1 MTPLRILHL
10 SDTHLFGDASLH
22 YGRVDTTAALHRT
35 LDGFSEIRDLDLV
48 VGSGDLSDDGSAASY
63 TALAAALEPWAA
75 ARGARVVYAMGNHD
89 QWAGFRQAFGDG
101 HGAAG
106 LAGAAG
112 SAGAAADSLGPIDG
126 VSQLG
131 PWRIVTLDSS
141 VPGFGYGE
149 LETGQLDWL
158 GTVLATPAEAG
169 TILVMHHPP
178 VPASTSL
185 LRALE
190 LHDPTRLAEIVT
202 GSDVRLILAGH
213 YHHGLVATFAG
224 IPVNVTTGVANAID
238 PLAPA
243 GTERAV
249 MGSGATLVTIG
260 GSGGVSGGVSGSVS
274 VSVGIGGDIRF
285 TPLRAF
291 GPADGTEVY
300 HLDRD
305 TVSRIAA
312 EAGRRP

>member
-1 MTPLRILHL
+1 MPAQTPLRILHL
-10 SDTHLFGDASLH
+10 SDTHLFGDDSLH

-35 LDGFSEIRDLDLV
+35 LDAFSEIRQLDLV
-48 VGSGDLSDDGSAASY
+48 VGSGDLSDDGSPDSYAA
-63 TALAAALEPWAA
+63 LRAALEPWAA

-89 QWAGFRQAFGDG
+89 QRAGFRQILGNG
-101 HGAAG
+101 HGG
-106 LAGAAG
+106 P
-112 SAGAAADSLGPIDG
+112 AAADSLDPIDG

-149 LETGQLDWL
+149 LESVQLDWL
-158 GTVLATPAEAG
+158 GTVLSTPADAG
-169 TILVMHHPP
+169 TVLVMHHPP
-178 VPASTSL
+178 VSASTSL
-185 LRALE
+185 LQALE
-190 LHDPTRLAEIVT
+190 LHDPRRLAEIVG
-202 GSDVRLILAGH
+202 GSDVRLVLAGH
-213 YHHGLVATFAG
+213 NHHGLVATFAG
-224 IPVNVTTGVANAID
+224 VPVNVTTGIANTID

-249 MGSGATLVTIG
+249 MGSGGTLVTIG
-260 GSGGVSGGVSGSVS
+260 AD
-274 VSVGIGGDIRF
+274 GDIRF

-305 TVSRIAA
+305 TVARIAA
-312 EAGRRP
+312 EAGRRA

>member
-1 MTPLRILHL
+1 MPDQSLRILHL

-22 YGRVDTTAALHRT
+22 YGKVDTTAALQRVLT
-35 LDGFSEIRDLDLV
+35 AFSQIRQLDLV
-48 VGSGDLSDDGSAASY
+48 VGSGDLSDDGSPGSY
-63 TALAAALEPWAA
+63 AALKAAIEPWASD
-75 ARGARVVYAMGNHD
+75 RGARVVYAMGNHD
-89 QWAGFRQAFGDG
+89 QRAGFRQVLGDG
-101 HGAAG
+101 HAG
-106 LAGAAG
+106 RPSETPGPL
-112 SAGAAADSLGPIDG
+112 DPIDG

-141 VPGFGYGE
+141 VPGSGYGE
-149 LETGQLDWL
+149 LDDDQLEWL
-158 GTVLATPAEAG
+158 GGVLASPAEVG

-185 LRALE
+185 LQALE
-190 LHDPTRLAEIVT
+190 LHDPSRLAEIVG

-224 IPVNVTTGVANAID
+224 VPVNVTTGIANTID

-260 GSGGVSGGVSGSVS
+260 GGTGTS
-274 VSVGIGGDIRF
+274 GDIRF

-312 EAGRRP
+312 EAGRRS

>member
-1 MTPLRILHL
+1 MPDQMPLRILHL
-10 SDTHLFGDASLH
+10 SDTHLFGDDSLH
-22 YGRVDTTAALHRT
+22 YGRVDTTAALRWT
-35 LDGFSEIRDLDLV
+35 LDAFSEITQLDLV
-48 VGSGDLSDDGSAASY
+48 VGSGDLSDDGSSDSY
-63 TALAAALEPWAA
+63 AALKAAIEPWAS

-89 QWAGFRQAFGDG
+89 RRAGFRQVLGDG
-101 HGAAG
+101 HPGG
-106 LAGAAG
+106 TGT
-112 SAGAAADSLGPIDG
+112 DPLGPIDG
-126 VSQLG
+126 VSHLG

-141 VPGFGYGE
+141 VPGAGYGE
-149 LETGQLDWL
+149 LEDSQLDWL
-158 GTVLATPAEAG
+158 GTVLSAPADAG
-169 TILVMHHPP
+169 TILVLHHPP

-185 LRALE
+185 LQALE
-190 LHDPTRLAEIVT
+190 LHDPGRLAEIVR
-202 GSDVRLILAGH
+202 GSDLRLILAGH

-224 IPVNVTTGVANAID
+224 IPVNVTTAVANTID

-249 MGSGATLVTIG
+249 MGSGATLVTVGG
-260 GSGGVSGGVSGSVS
+260 GSGRS
-274 VSVGIGGDIRF
+274 GDIRF

-312 EAGRRP
+312 EAGRRS

>member
-1 MTPLRILHL
+1 MPAQTPLRILHL
-10 SDTHLFGDASLH
+10 SDTHLFGDDSLH

-35 LDGFSEIRDLDLV
+35 LDVFSEITQLDLV
-48 VGSGDLSDDGSAASY
+48 VGSGDLSDDGSPDSYAA
-63 TALAAALEPWAA
+63 LKAALEPWAA

-89 QWAGFRQAFGDG
+89 QRAGFRQILGNG
-101 HGAAG
+101 HAPIPVG
-106 LAGAAG
+106 G
-112 SAGAAADSLGPIDG
+112 SADGGLPPSPVDSLDPIDG

-141 VPGFGYGE
+141 VPGAGYGE
-149 LETGQLDWL
+149 LERAQLDWL
-158 GTVLATPAEAG
+158 SSVLATPAEAG
-169 TILVMHHPP
+169 TVLVMHHPP

-185 LRALE
+185 LQALE
-190 LHDPTRLAEIVT
+190 LHDPRRLAEIVG

-213 YHHGLVATFAG
+213 YHHGLIATFAG
-224 IPVNVTTGVANAID
+224 VPVNVTTGIANTID
-238 PLAPA
+238 PLASA

-249 MGSGATLVTIG
+249 MGSGGTLVSIG
-260 GSGGVSGGVSGSVS
+260 GV
-274 VSVGIGGDIRF
+274 GDIRF

-305 TVSRIAA
+305 TVARIAA
-312 EAGRRP
+312 EAGRRA

>member
-1 MTPLRILHL
+1 MPDQMPLRILHL
-10 SDTHLFGDASLH
+10 SDTHLFGDDSLH
-22 YGRVDTTAALHRT
+22 YGQVDTTAALQRVLT
-35 LDGFSEIRDLDLV
+35 AFSEIRQLDLV
-48 VGSGDLSDDGSAASY
+48 VGSGDLSDDGSAESY
-63 TALAAALEPWAA
+63 AALKAALEPWASE
-75 ARGARVVYAMGNHD
+75 RGARVVYAMGNHD
-89 QWAGFRQAFGDG
+89 QRAGFRQILGDG
-101 HGAAG
+101 HGGRPSAAP
-106 LAGAAG
+106 
-112 SAGAAADSLGPIDG
+112 GPIDG
-126 VSQLG
+126 ASHLG

-141 VPGFGYGE
+141 VPGSGYGE
-149 LETGQLDWL
+149 LDGDQLDRL
-158 GTVLATPAEAG
+158 ATLLATPAEAG

-185 LRALE
+185 LQALE
-190 LHDPTRLAEIVT
+190 LHDPSRLAEIVG

-224 IPVNVTTGVANAID
+224 VPVNVTTAIANTID

-260 GSGGVSGGVSGSVS
+260 RGVGAGGGASSGTRTGH
-274 VSVGIGGDIRF
+274 GDIRF

-305 TVSRIAA
+305 TVSRISA
-312 EAGRRP
+312 EAGRRS

>member
-1 MTPLRILHL
+1 MPDQMPLRILHL

-22 YGRVDTTAALHRT
+22 YGRVDTTAALHRV
-35 LDGFSEIRDLDLV
+35 LAAFSEIRQLDLV
-48 VGSGDLSDDGSAASY
+48 VGSGDLSDDGSADSY
-63 TALAAALEPWAA
+63 AALKAAIEPWAA

-89 QWAGFRQAFGDG
+89 QRAGFRQILGDG
-101 HGAAG
+101 HAPLSDERLPDDG
-106 LAGAAG
+106 LPVDGHG
-112 SAGAAADSLGPIDG
+112 SPLAAADSLGPIDG
-126 VSQLG
+126 MSRIG

-141 VPGFGYGE
+141 VPGSGYGE
-149 LETGQLDWL
+149 LESGQLDWL
-158 GTVLATPAEAG
+158 ATVLATPAEAG

-185 LRALE
+185 LQSLE
-190 LHDPTRLAEIVT
+190 LHDPRRLAGIVG

-224 IPVNVTTGVANAID
+224 VPVNVSTAIANTID

-249 MGSGATLVTIG
+249 MGSGGTLVTIG
-260 GSGGVSGGVSGSVS
+260 VGVSGT
-274 VSVGIGGDIRF
+274 DIRF

-305 TVSRIAA
+305 AVSRIAA
-312 EAGRRP
+312 EAGRRS